1 MDNYNFKKLSL
12 EESNNNNKEMTLD
25 EAMNI
30 MRIFAYT
37 ETREVR
43 RATDFI
49 LNFIKENRHKLE
61 N

>member
-1 MDNYNFKKLSL
+1 MDNNNYKKLCF
-12 EESNNNNKEMTLD
+12 EESNSNNKEMTLD

-43 RATDFI
+43 LATAFI